1 MFEFRSPPL
10 TRCCSR
16 PVKSLTVSR
25 FSFNLPTLT
34 RPFFSSF
41 SLVLFFF
48 VTMIDLLSAL
58 RRWSRKMPLLSDMV
72 LIQAISVGIGGHTF
86 NSWTYHRRGRQR
98 SSVRH
103 GQLKARSGRRLQDDA
118 LTVRLHIDLAARHV
132 QLRLGSGDADADVDA
147 G

>member
-16 PVKSLTVSR
+16 LVRSLTVSR

-58 RRWSRKMPLLSDMV
+58 RKRSRKVPLLSDMV
-72 LIQAISVGIGGHTF
+72 LIQAITVGIGGHTF
-86 NSWTYHRRGRQR
+86 NSWTCQRRCRQR
-98 SSVRH
+98 SGVCH
-103 GQLKARSGRRLQDDA
+103 GQLEAAAGRRF
-118 LTVRLHIDLAARHV
+118 
-132 QLRLGSGDADADVDA
+132 
-147 G
+147 